1 MALNQKAQSY
11 EEQGKDIFKQWDAG
25 KISERDFM
33 KRFVDAARE
42 RHAIEIQK
50 VKFEQM

>member
-33 KRFVDAARE
+33 KRFVDSARE